1 MRRDTEK
8 FKVCGAFRL
17 ALASSRA
24 KTLARRRTE
33 QEEDEQEGKDE
44 GKEENLLKV
53 KRCSQCASSSVA
65 NKKKK

>member
-17 ALASSRA
+17 ALVSSRA

-33 QEEDEQEGKDE
+33 QEEDEQVGKDE
-44 GKEENLLKV
+44 GKAENLLKV
-53 KRCSQCASSSVA
+53 KRCSQYASSSVA
-65 NKKKK
+65 NKKKQ